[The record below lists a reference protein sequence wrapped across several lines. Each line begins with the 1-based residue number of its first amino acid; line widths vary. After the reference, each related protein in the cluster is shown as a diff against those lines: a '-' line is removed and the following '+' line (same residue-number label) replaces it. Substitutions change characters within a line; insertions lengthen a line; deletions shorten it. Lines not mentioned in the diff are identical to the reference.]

1 MSITPVISVVIDGIP
16 LAGKTTLIENLK
28 KLKDVNSNNQ
38 QQQSCIYNF
47 FKEPVE
53 SWINEG
59 WLEKY
64 YSNIPKFAS
73 SFQARVI
80 LSHIEQRNQIET
92 INNNQISVN
101 SSDSL
106 KIVNICERS
115 AITTLEVFSSML
127 FNDGVLD
134 EIEIRLHEQ
143 MIEMF
148 KYKRP
153 DILIYLDIDSEV
165 AFNRNI
171 KRMRKGESNIQLEY
185 LCKLKNAYLSNLSKL
200 ANKIIIIDGSD
211 DELTILNKII
221 EIFDK
226 I

>member
-28 KLKDVNSNNQ
+28 KLKDVDSNNQ
-38 QQQSCIYNF
+38 KQQACIYNF

-53 SWINEG
+53 SWIDEG

-64 YSNIPKFAS
+64 YSNIQKFAS

-80 LSHIEQRNQIET
+80 LSHIEQRNHIET
-92 INNNQISVN
+92 INLSN
-101 SSDSL
+101 SDSL

-134 EIEIRLHEQ
+134 EIEIRLHQQ

-153 DILIYLDIDSEV
+153 DILIYLDIDPEV